1 MQTPRAFLR
10 GPPRRLAAGLATTFT
25 LLAAHA
31 QALPTD
37 DAQPISQAAASAAAM
52 TLTAS
57 WTERPFVLALALV
70 LGLIV
75 VVMTTYGV
83 RHVVFT
89 LSRLFGGQRY
99 PYAGIQSAVWPQI
112 TVFIAAHN
120 EEKVIAG
127 CLGALLD
134 TDYPPDRIR
143 IVPVNDR
150 SQDGTKAII
159 DTYAIRYPERIVPF
173 HRTGGKP
180 GKAAA
185 LKEAMALAEGD
196 IAIIFDADYTP
207 GPGLLRQLTAPFFDP
222 EVGAVMGRVVPVNA
236 GTNLLTRLLDLERS
250 AGYQVDQ
257 QARMNLKAV
266 PQYGGTVGGVRL
278 SAVEAVGGWHDDTLA
293 EDTDI
298 TFRLL
303 INGWKTVYNNRA
315 ECYEEVPEEWSV
327 RMRQVRRWAK
337 GHNQVLFRY
346 WRQLLQSPFV
356 SLRERI
362 DGLMLLLVFLMP
374 PLLLLGWSL
383 ALALY
388 YLNAGSLVA
397 VFIPLMA
404 LVAYGALGNFAA
416 FLEIVMAVLID
427 GHRRRIRL
435 LPINLLCFFV
445 SLFSISQA
453 LFESMTDRL
462 FGREMVWHKTLRY
475 RKSEVGQ

>member
-1 MQTPRAFLR
+1 MTTDRALLSDPFPDVVLK
-10 GPPRRLAAGLATTFT
+10 LDTTLT
-25 LLAAHA
+25 LL
-31 QALPTD
+31 TT
-37 DAQPISQAAASAAAM
+37 QPVSVDEHPVHQAAASAAS
-52 TLTAS
+52 LSLSAS
-57 WTERPFVLALALV
+57 WAERPLVVLLALAL
-70 LGLIV
+70 GLIV
-75 VVMTTYGV
+75 LVMAIYGV
-83 RHVVFT
+83 RHIVFT

-99 PYAGIQSAVWPQI
+99 PYAGIQTAVWPHI

-127 CLGALLD
+127 CLDALLG
-134 TDYPPDRIR
+134 TDYPPDRLR

-150 SQDGTKAII
+150 SQDGTRAII
-159 DTYAIRYPERIVPF
+159 DAYVARHPERIVPF
-173 HRTGGKP
+173 HRSSGKP

-185 LKEAMALAEGD
+185 LKEAMALAQSD

-236 GTNLLTRLLDLERS
+236 GTNLLTRLLDLERA

-257 QARMNLKAV
+257 QARMNLRAV

-303 INGWKTVYNNRA
+303 INGWKTIYNNRA

-346 WRQLLQSPFV
+346 WRQLLTSPFV
-356 SLRERI
+356 TLRERI
-362 DGLMLLLVFLMP
+362 DGLLLLQVFLMP
-374 PLLLLGWSL
+374 PLLLAGWSL
-383 ALALY
+383 ALVLY

-397 VFIPLMA
+397 IFIPLMA

-416 FLEIVMAVLID
+416 FLEIVIAVLID

-435 LPINLLCFFV
+435 LPINLLCFFA
-445 SLFSISQA
+445 SLFAISQA
-453 LFESMTDRL
+453 LLESISDRL
-462 FGREMVWHKTLRY
+462 LGRELVWHKTLRY
-475 RKSEVGQ
+475 RPAVQP